1 MGSCC
6 SADEGCR
13 GAGGGWGAARWGGSG
28 GAEGPGVLPSAPG
41 GCGGH
46 TCGVE
51 GAAPAAPPKY
61 CAEEGATGADG
72 DALDDPCS
80 KSALSCTLRVLVVL
94 LVLLG
99 GTSADEGE
107 GKGQGCSAAKE
118 AAALGFASRSHMI
131 WSAIA
136 LFGRRWLTA
145 IGSRVIGLH
154 PCLRSHASM
163 AWRSYVYPSVPI
175 TGSCMR
181 DCVIGHTSPGEP
193 SRLSMLLGAAWMLP
207 AMSRCCLQSG
217 CLHRVDKEAPT

>member
-1 MGSCC
+1 M
-6 SADEGCR
+6 
-13 GAGGGWGAARWGGSG
+13 
-28 GAEGPGVLPSAPG
+28 
-41 GCGGH
+41 
-46 TCGVE
+46 
-51 GAAPAAPPKY
+51 
-61 CAEEGATGADG
+61 
-72 DALDDPCS
+72 
-80 KSALSCTLRVLVVL
+80 VL

-118 AAALGFASRSHMI
+118 AAALGSASRSHMI

-181 DCVIGHTSPGEP
+181 DCVIGHTSPGEL
-193 SRLSMLLGAAWMLP
+193 SRLSMLLGAAWLLP
-207 AMSRCCLQSG
+207 AMSRCCLRSG
-217 CLHRVDKEAPT
+217 CLHRVDKEAPTSVLVPRRNEPEISIKSCLSSVRVAHALFRSVHGGSTDK